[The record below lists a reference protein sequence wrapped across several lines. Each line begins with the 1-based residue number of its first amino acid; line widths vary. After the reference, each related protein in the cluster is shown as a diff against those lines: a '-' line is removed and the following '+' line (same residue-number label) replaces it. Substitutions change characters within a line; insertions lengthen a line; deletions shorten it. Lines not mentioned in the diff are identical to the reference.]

1 MSIIVNP
8 WNRPEEWLEHLRSAL
23 PTEEIHAWPEC
34 PDARAVEFVV
44 AWRMKRTDLATF
56 TGLRAILSLGA
67 GAEQWQKDGTPDVD
81 IVRLADPAMSDE
93 MAAYALHWVIR
104 LQRGFDATD
113 DRQRRGV
120 WAEVDYVQAANYRVG
135 VLGYGTIGGRIGR
148 AFTDLGYRV
157 NAWSRSGTD
166 DENVQSFRGDDE
178 LATFLGQSDVVINVL
193 PNTAE
198 TTGMLDSARLS
209 QFADGAVLINIGRG
223 TVLSSEADLI
233 EALDHGPLRVAV
245 LDVTDPEPPD
255 SDSPL
260 WAHAA
265 VHLTPH
271 IAGSTQV
278 ASAARLVA
286 DNILRIRRGERPFPL
301 VDRARGY

>member
-166 DENVQSFRGDDE
+166 DENVQSFRGDHE
-178 LATFLGQSDVVINVL
+178 LATFLGHSDVVINVL

-209 QFADGAVLINIGRG
+209 QFADGAILINIGRG

-233 EALDHGPLRVAV
+233 EALDHGPLRAAV
-245 LDVTDPEPPD
+245 LDVTDPEPPH

-286 DNILRIRRGERPFPL
+286 DNILRIRRGEQPFPL